1 MSIRSFLNRTKEF
14 EGSHMFKLLA
24 VILLLMLI
32 SGCAE
37 IPIKDG
43 GLVVGKDTTASIEDL
58 GVASL
63 NSRF

>member
-1 MSIRSFLNRTKEF
+1 MSIRSFSSRMKGF
-14 EGSHMFKLLA
+14 RPFGIFKLILVVLGLA
-24 VILLLMLI
+24 FI
-32 SGCAE
+32 SGCSN

-58 GVASL
+58 GVACL

>member
-1 MSIRSFLNRTKEF
+1 MSTRNFSSRMK
-14 EGSHMFKLLA
+14 GSRYFSMFKMIL
-24 VILLLMLI
+24 VILGLIFI
-32 SGCAE
+32 SGCSD

-43 GLVVGKDTTASIEDL
+43 GLVVGRDTTASIEDL